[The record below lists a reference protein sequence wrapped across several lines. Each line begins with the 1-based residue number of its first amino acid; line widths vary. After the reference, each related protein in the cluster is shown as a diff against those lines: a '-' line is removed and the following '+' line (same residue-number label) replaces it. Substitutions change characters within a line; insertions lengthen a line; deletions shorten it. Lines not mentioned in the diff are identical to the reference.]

1 MAQEKFKNF
10 ILKHKVEKGKQYT
23 NTSIGNPKISLYI
36 ANDEY
41 NEFLNLYSLAIANGT
56 TLHYTEKPIEPS
68 PLRVD
73 LDFRF
78 AMPINDNGE
87 TYIQRLYTDDNVLKI
102 IDNYFKI
109 INTYL
114 DIDEKSNIAYIMEK
128 PYPTEFR
135 GKIKDGIHIIFPYV
149 IIDNNTQFFIRKK
162 ILDVASQIFKE
173 LYLCNEYEDVIDKAI
188 INANCWQM

>member
-10 ILKHKVEKGKQYT
+10 IMKHKVDKGKQYT

-41 NEFLNLYSLAIANGT
+41 EEFLNIYSLALASGT
-56 TLHYTEKPIEPS
+56 VLHYTEKPLEPS

-78 AMPINDNGE
+78 TMPMNDNGE
-87 TYIQRLYTDDNVLKI
+87 TYIKRMYSDKNVYDI

-109 INTYL
+109 LNTYL
-114 DIDEKSNIAYIMEK
+114 NIDTSKNTAYIMEK

-135 GKIKDGIHIIFPYV
+135 NKIKDGLHIIFPHI
-149 IIDNNTQFFIRKK
+149 IIDNNTQHFIRKK
-162 ILDVASQIFKE
+162 ILDIASEIFT
-173 LYLCNEYEDVIDKAI
+173 
-188 INANCWQM
+188 